1 MIDSVRIER
10 ITRLKDRVVKDFDH
24 GDWAMLAIYLGDKG
38 KIINAHSRL
47 LRSLS
52 WGDDDYP
59 ACVAEVLGQLISND
73 ESVIDLV
80 ESMLDDKQGN
90 AGIDS
95 RNDVVSELVLD
106 ISSAKDLDVTL
117 ASAMM
122 PFHASFVDVREAM
135 RSACSNCG
143 LKLKAADE
151 TWENPILIQDIFDLI
166 TRSCIVIVDFTGKN
180 PNVMYETGIA
190 HALGKEVIPVTQDIS
205 DVPFDLKHHRVLQYD
220 SNESGRE
227 RLRQSLESRMRT
239 ILRQHGWLLN
249 LI

>member
-10 ITRLKDRVVKDFDH
+10 ITRLKDRVVKDFDY

-106 ISSAKDLDVTL
+106 ISSAKDLDITL
-117 ASAMM
+117 
-122 PFHASFVDVREAM
+122 R
-135 RSACSNCG
+135 
-143 LKLKAADE
+143 
-151 TWENPILIQDIFDLI
+151 
-166 TRSCIVIVDFTGKN
+166 
-180 PNVMYETGIA
+180 
-190 HALGKEVIPVTQDIS
+190 
-205 DVPFDLKHHRVLQYD
+205 LQ
-220 SNESGRE
+220 
-227 RLRQSLESRMRT
+227 
-239 ILRQHGWLLN
+239 
-249 LI
+249 